1 MATTKL
7 YVKGVQS
14 SSLFP
19 VRIRRYKMNN
29 KGLPCPVRERQGRYL
44 LCQEGECSICQIE
57 LDRPALK
64 QIDDKNSMNDAL

>member
-1 MATTKL
+1 
-7 YVKGVQS
+7 
-14 SSLFP
+14 
-19 VRIRRYKMNN
+19 MNN